1 MKTVIVYASVHHG
14 NTKKLVEKIAEEC
27 KVDLIDAVQQ
37 PNGENIEGSL
47 WSRCMVD
54 PAGRGSF

>member
-47 WSRCMVD
+47 WS
-54 PAGRGSF
+54 